1 MLSTDVSFGAFI
13 LALTAIL
20 VGILVA
26 VYSCQKKTAEKEIDS
41 YLKEYSSFT
50 ANGIVYMS
58 EDIIDYEYSPRS
70 HENDVVIFKTKNGD
84 EIHIIYDAITWHKNK

>member
-1 MLSTDVSFGAFI
+1 MSSADVSFGAFI
-13 LALTAIL
+13 LAFVTILIGMAIVL
-20 VGILVA
+20 
-26 VYSCQKKTAEKEIDS
+26 YSCQKKTAEKEIDS

-70 HENDVVIFKTKNGD
+70 REHDAVVFKTKNGD
-84 EIHIIYDAITWHKNK
+84 EIHVIYDAITWNKNK